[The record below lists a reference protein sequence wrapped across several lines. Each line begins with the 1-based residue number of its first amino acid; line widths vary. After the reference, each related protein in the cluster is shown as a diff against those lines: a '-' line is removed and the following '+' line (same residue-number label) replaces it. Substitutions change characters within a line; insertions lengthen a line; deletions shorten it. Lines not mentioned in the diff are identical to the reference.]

1 VAFTYDKATGTMR
14 TWTDGKLT
22 LDSVASVAYSD
33 SNGTAVPLEIGGV
46 AIALDEIKLFDRALT
61 ESEVAALR
69 E

>member
-1 VAFTYDKATGTMR
+1 
-14 TWTDGKLT
+14 
-22 LDSVASVAYSD
+22 
-33 SNGTAVPLEIGGV
+33 LEIGGV